1 MRFYA
6 IGDIHGH
13 LDKLHGVHDL
23 IAADRLATGDPAA
36 PVVHLGDF
44 ADRGPDVRGV
54 LDFLID
60 GIAAGQPWICL
71 KGNHDRMMEHY
82 LRSPEQPDPLRD
94 DLHWLQDIIG
104 GRETLAS
111 YGVDVSLDRNER
123 DIHADATALVP
134 PAHRAFLQALPNH
147 HHAGAVYFCHAG
159 IRPGVPLPDQVED
172 DLVWIRREFHDAAD
186 DHGALI
192 VHGHT
197 PVDRVTHYG
206 NRLNLDT
213 GAAYG
218 RALSVAVI
226 EGHEVAQLTPT
237 GRKPLPPS
245 SW

>member
-13 LDKLHGVHDL
+13 LDKLQAVHAL
-23 IAADRLATGDPAA
+23 IGADRLVTGDADA

-44 ADRGPDVRGV
+44 ADRGPDVRGT
-54 LDFLID
+54 LDHLID
-60 GIAAGQPWICL
+60 GIAAGRPWICL
-71 KGNHDRMMEHY
+71 RGNHDRMMAHY
-82 LRSPEQPDPLRD
+82 LRRPEEPDPLRY

-111 YGVDVSLDRNER
+111 YGVDVALDRPER
-123 DIHADATALVP
+123 DIHDQATALVP
-134 PAHRAFLQALPNH
+134 PEHRRFLENLPNF
-147 HHAGAVYFCHAG
+147 HHADGVYFCHAG
-159 IRPGVPLPDQVED
+159 VRPGVPLTDQSED
-172 DLVWIRREFHDAAD
+172 DLVWIRREFHDSPD

-197 PVDRVTHYG
+197 PVDTVTHYG

-218 RALSVAVI
+218 GPLSAVVI
-226 EGHEVAQLTPT
+226 EDGQVAELTAS
-237 GRKPLPPS
+237 GRAPISPS

>member
-13 LDKLHGVHDL
+13 LQRLQTVHDL
-23 IAADRLATGDPAA
+23 IEADRRATGDAAA

-54 LDFLID
+54 LDHLIQ
-60 GIAAGQPWICL
+60 GVAAGRPWICL
-71 KGNHDRMMEHY
+71 RGNHDRMMAHY
-82 LRSPEQPDPLRD
+82 LRQPQAPDPLRY

-111 YGVDVSLDRNER
+111 YGVDVAFDRPEAA
-123 DIHADATALVP
+123 IHAEACAKVP
-134 PAHRAFLQALPNH
+134 PTHIAFLDGLANF
-147 HHAGAVYFCHAG
+147 HHAGGVYFCHAG
-159 IRPGVPLPDQVED
+159 IRPGLPLEAQIED
-172 DLVWIRREFHDAAD
+172 DLLWIRREFYESRA

-197 PVDRVTHYG
+197 PVDTVTHYG
-206 NRLNLDT
+206 NRLNMDT
-213 GAAYG
+213 KAAYG
-218 RALSVAVI
+218 GPLSVAVI
-226 EGHEVAQLTPT
+226 EGDSVFQLTAA
-237 GRKPLPPS
+237 GRVPVLPS